1 MSRWR
6 TDEGHELYAPEIKLY
21 RGETVHE
28 MASRMEV
35 EIAKDACSLRTPEEA
50 LEYLRKLA
58 VIVQDQIEFHGGK
71 TQWTNNSQQPKN

>member
-1 MSRWR
+1 MGRWR
-6 TDEGHELYAPEIKLY
+6 FDNGHESEPEPVPEIKLY

-35 EIAKDACSLRTPEEA
+35 EIAKDACSLRTPAEA

-58 VIVQDQIEFHGGK
+58 VIVQDQIEFHGDKG
-71 TQWTNNSQQPKN
+71 TA

>member
-1 MSRWR
+1 MSWR
-6 TDEGHELYAPEIKLY
+6 TDDGHEPQIKIY

-28 MASRMEV
+28 MTSRMEV

-58 VIVQDQIEFHGGK
+58 VIVQDQIQFHGGK
-71 TQWTNNSQQPKN
+71 